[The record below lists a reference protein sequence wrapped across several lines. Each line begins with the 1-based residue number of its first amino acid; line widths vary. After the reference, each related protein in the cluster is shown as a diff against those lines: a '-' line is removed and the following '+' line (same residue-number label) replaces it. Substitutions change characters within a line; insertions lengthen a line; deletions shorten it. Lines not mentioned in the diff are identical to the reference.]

1 MFYSGGIQAGISLA
15 VTEGKA
21 VVCFVRD
28 DEEASFVWED
38 EYFKD
43 DEQFARLLE
52 TRAVLLRLTKGS
64 DEAGFLTSFC
74 PIVRFPAVVVI
85 KNGMLREY
93 LVPEISKDDFRT
105 RLRAALDDTKSTTQN
120 VPENASSPSAA
131 LSSASSPSPA
141 PAPAPAPTATARPT
155 PTPTSALSDS
165 VKDQP
170 EASGTQQPK
179 KEHDPSPE
187 QTQKAPTKAAGSDRP
202 PQSTQKNQQSK
213 REQQVRQYVAN
224 IQKQSMVEP
233 TKDTLPRPASD
244 AGSGVGPSRETSTP
258 HQPSPPEQYRLQ
270 VRLFDGSSVRNSFAP
285 SQTVRGDVRPWLD
298 GLLQEEKRPYNLK
311 HILTPLPNRALTIAD
326 EERTLE
332 DLGLGSTANL
342 VMIPI
347 NSYTEAYNSSGSSL
361 PVRAA
366 YSAYGLLSSAVG
378 TATGLVG
385 SFIGY
390 NPASSDSSGSAPTA
404 SSSGN
409 GNGNGARSPQPAA
422 SSGPRIRTLRDQRE
436 ERNDNQ
442 FYNGNQVSRHALEYE
457 TTINRSAYLSL
468 AEF

>member
-1 MFYSGGIQAGISLA
+1 
-15 VTEGKA
+15 
-21 VVCFVRD
+21 
-28 DEEASFVWED
+28 
-38 EYFKD
+38 
-43 DEQFARLLE
+43 
-52 TRAVLLRLTKGS
+52 
-64 DEAGFLTSFC
+64 
-74 PIVRFPAVVVI
+74 
-85 KNGMLREY
+85 MLREY
-93 LVPEISKDDFRT
+93 LVPEISKDNFRS
-105 RLRAALDDTKSTTQN
+105 RLRAALDDTQSTTQN
-120 VPENASSPSAA
+120 VPQNASSPSAA

-141 PAPAPAPTATARPT
+141 PAPAPAPAQAPAPAPTATAKPT
-155 PTPTSALSDS
+155 PTPTSASDS
-165 VKDQP
+165 AKGQP

-179 KEHDPSPE
+179 KDHDPRPQ
-187 QTQKAPTKAAGSDRP
+187 QTQGAPTKAAGSDRT

-213 REQQVRQYVAN
+213 REQQVRRYVAN
-224 IQKQSMVEP
+224 LQKQSMVEP
-233 TKDTLPRPASD
+233 TKDTLSPRAA
-244 AGSGVGPSRETSTP
+244 AGPDVGSSTEASTP
-258 HQPSPPEQYRLQ
+258 HQPSPPKQYRLQ

-285 SQTVRGDVRPWLD
+285 SQTIRGDVRPWLD
-298 GLLQEEKRPYNLK
+298 GLLQDEKRPYNLK
-311 HILTPLPNRALTIAD
+311 HILTPLPNRTLTIAD

-332 DLGLGSTANL
+332 DSGLGFTANL

-390 NPASSDSSGSAPTA
+390 NSASSDSSGSAPTA
-404 SSSGN
+404 TSSSGN
-409 GNGNGARSPQPAA
+409 GNGNGTRSPQPAA

-457 TTINRSAYLSL
+457 TTIDRSAYLCL

>member
-1 MFYSGGIQAGISLA
+1 MFYSGGLQAGISLA
-15 VTEGKA
+15 VTEAKA

-28 DEEASFVWED
+28 DEEASSVWED

-52 TRAVLLRLTKGS
+52 TRSVLLRLTKGS

-74 PIVRFPAVVVI
+74 PIVQFPAVVVI

-93 LVPEISKDDFRT
+93 LVPEISKDDFRS
-105 RLRAALDDTKSTTQN
+105 RLRAALDDTHSTTQN
-120 VPENASSPSAA
+120 APQDTSSPSAA
-131 LSSASSPSPA
+131 LSSSPVPA
-141 PAPAPAPTATARPT
+141 PGPAPAPAPTATAEPT
-155 PTPTSALSDS
+155 PTTTSALSD
-165 VKDQP
+165 P
-170 EASGTQQPK
+170 EKGRPDASGTRQPK
-179 KEHDPSPE
+179 NHQQEHDPSPE
-187 QTQKAPTKAAGSDRP
+187 QTQEAPTKAAGSDRA
-202 PQSTQKNQQSK
+202 PQYTRKTQQSK

-224 IQKQSMVEP
+224 IQKQSVGEP
-233 TKDTLPRPASD
+233 RKDTSSPSAADP
-244 AGSGVGPSRETSTP
+244 GSRVGPSREAPTP
-258 HQPSPPEQYRLQ
+258 LQPSPPKQYRLQ

-285 SQTVRGDVRPWLD
+285 TQTIRGDVRPWLD
-298 GLLQEEKRPYNLK
+298 GLLQDEKRPYNLK
-311 HILTPLPNRALTIAD
+311 HILTPLPSRTLTIAD

-347 NSYTEAYNSSGSSL
+347 NSYTEAYNSPGSSL

-390 NPASSDSSGSAPTA
+390 NPTSSDSSGSAPTA
-404 SSSGN
+404 SSSS
-409 GNGNGARSPQPAA
+409 GNGARSPQPAA
-422 SSGPRIRTLRDQRE
+422 SRGPRIRTLRDQRE
-436 ERNDNQ
+436 EQNDSQ
-442 FYNGNQVSRHALEYE
+442 LYNGNQLNFEPRRDTDEQ
-457 TTINRSAYLSL
+457 
-468 AEF
+468 

>member
-1 MFYSGGIQAGISLA
+1 MN
-15 VTEGKA
+15 V
-21 VVCFVRD
+21 D
-28 DEEASFVWED
+28 DEEASSVWED

-43 DEQFARLLE
+43 DEVNPSMMVI
-52 TRAVLLRLTKGS
+52 AVGS

-85 KNGMLREY
+85 KNGLLREY
-93 LVPEISKDDFRT
+93 LVPEISKDDFRS
-105 RLRAALDDTKSTTQN
+105 RLRAALDDTQSTTQN
-120 VPENASSPSAA
+120 VPQNT
-131 LSSASSPSPA
+131 SSPSPA
-141 PAPAPAPTATARPT
+141 SSSASAPVPAPAPTVTAEPA
-155 PTPTSALSDS
+155 PTPTSALSETE
-165 VKDQP
+165 KGQP
-170 EASGTQQPK
+170 EASGTRQPK
-179 KEHDPSPE
+179 HHQQDHDPSPE
-187 QTQKAPTKAAGSDRP
+187 QTQEAPAKAAGSDRA
-202 PQSTQKNQQSK
+202 PQPTRKNQQSK

-224 IQKQSMVEP
+224 IRKQSIVEP
-233 TKDTLPRPASD
+233 EKDTLSSPAAD
-244 AGSGVGPSRETSTP
+244 TGSGVGPSREASTP
-258 HQPSPPEQYRLQ
+258 RQPSPPKQYRLQ

-285 SQTVRGDVRPWLD
+285 TQTIRGDVRPWLD
-298 GLLQEEKRPYNLK
+298 GLLQDEKRPYNLK
-311 HILTPLPNRALTIAD
+311 HILTPLPNRTLTIAD

-390 NPASSDSSGSAPTA
+390 NPAPSESSGSAPTTS

-409 GNGNGARSPQPAA
+409 GARSQQPAA
-422 SSGPRIRTLRDQRE
+422 SRGPRIRTLRDQRE
-436 ERNDNQ
+436 EQNDSQ
-442 FYNGNQVSRHALEYE
+442 LYNGNQVSRHSLEYE
-457 TTINRSAYLSL
+457 TR
-468 AEF
+468 FDK

>member
-1 MFYSGGIQAGISLA
+1 MFYSGGLQAGISLA
-15 VTEGKA
+15 VTEAKA

-28 DEEASFVWED
+28 DEEASSVWED

-52 TRAVLLRLTKGS
+52 TRSVLLRLTKGG

-93 LVPEISKDDFRT
+93 LVPEISKDDFRS
-105 RLRAALDDTKSTTQN
+105 RLRAALDDTQSTTQN
-120 VPENASSPSAA
+120 VPQNTLSPSAA
-131 LSSASSPSPA
+131 LSSSPA
-141 PAPAPAPTATARPT
+141 PAPGPASAPAPTATAEPT
-155 PTPTSALSDS
+155 PTPTSALSDAE
-165 VKDQP
+165 KGRP
-170 EASGTQQPK
+170 EASGTRQPK
-179 KEHDPSPE
+179 NHQQEHDPSPE
-187 QTQKAPTKAAGSDRP
+187 QTQEAPTKAAGSDRA
-202 PQSTQKNQQSK
+202 PQDTRKNQQSK

-224 IQKQSMVEP
+224 IQKQSTVEP
-233 TKDTLPRPASD
+233 RKDSLSPSAADP
-244 AGSGVGPSRETSTP
+244 GSRVGPSREASTP
-258 HQPSPPEQYRLQ
+258 RPPSPPKQYRLQ

-285 SQTVRGDVRPWLD
+285 TQTIRGDVRPWLD
-298 GLLQEEKRPYNLK
+298 GLLQDEKRPYNLK
-311 HILTPLPNRALTIAD
+311 HILTPLPSRTLTIAD

-342 VMIPI
+342 GMIPI

-390 NPASSDSSGSAPTA
+390 NPTPSDSSGSAPTA
-404 SSSGN
+404 SSSS
-409 GNGNGARSPQPAA
+409 GNGARSPQPAA
-422 SSGPRIRTLRDQRE
+422 SRGPRIRTLRDQRE
-436 ERNDNQ
+436 EQNDNQ
-442 FYNGNQVSRHALEYE
+442 LYNGNQLNFEPRRDTDGQLE
-457 TTINRSAYLSL
+457 
-468 AEF
+468 

>member
-1 MFYSGGIQAGISLA
+1 MFYSGGLQAGISLA

-28 DEEASFVWED
+28 DEEASSVWED

-52 TRAVLLRLTKGS
+52 TRSVLLRLTKGS

-85 KNGMLREY
+85 KNGLLREY
-93 LVPEISKDDFRT
+93 LVPEISKDDFRS
-105 RLRAALDDTKSTTQN
+105 RLRAALDDTQSTTQN
-120 VPENASSPSAA
+120 VPQNT
-131 LSSASSPSPA
+131 SSPSPA
-141 PAPAPAPTATARPT
+141 SSSASAPVPAPAPTVTAEPA
-155 PTPTSALSDS
+155 PTPTSALSETE
-165 VKDQP
+165 KGQP
-170 EASGTQQPK
+170 EASGTRQPK
-179 KEHDPSPE
+179 HHQQDHDPSPE
-187 QTQKAPTKAAGSDRP
+187 QTQEAPAKAAGSDRA
-202 PQSTQKNQQSK
+202 PQPTRKNQQSK

-224 IQKQSMVEP
+224 IRKQSIVEP
-233 TKDTLPRPASD
+233 EKDTLSSPAAD
-244 AGSGVGPSRETSTP
+244 TGSGVGPSREASTP
-258 HQPSPPEQYRLQ
+258 RQPSPPKQYRLQ

-285 SQTVRGDVRPWLD
+285 TQTIRGDVRPWLD
-298 GLLQEEKRPYNLK
+298 GLLQDEKRPYNLK
-311 HILTPLPNRALTIAD
+311 HILTPLPSRTLTIAD

-390 NPASSDSSGSAPTA
+390 NPAPSESSGSAPTTS

-409 GNGNGARSPQPAA
+409 GARSQQPAA
-422 SSGPRIRTLRDQRE
+422 SRGPRIRTLRDQRE
-436 ERNDNQ
+436 EQNDSQ
-442 FYNGNQVSRHALEYE
+442 LYNGNQLNFEPRRD
-457 TTINRSAYLSL
+457 TDGQ
-468 AEF
+468 